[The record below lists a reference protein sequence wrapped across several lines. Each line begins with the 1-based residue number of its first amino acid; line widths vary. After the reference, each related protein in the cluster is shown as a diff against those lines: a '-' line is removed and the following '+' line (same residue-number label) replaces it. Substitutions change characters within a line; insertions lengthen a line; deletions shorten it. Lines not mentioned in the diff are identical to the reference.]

1 MLVVECPRQYGI
13 RAQGDSD
20 RTFVTHTFSSY
31 AEGLCRMQRM
41 QALPLVV
48 IGHPVAARPVEE
60 LRAKVRGVYAKIRAA
75 LDAAQ

>member
-1 MLVVECPRQYGI
+1 MAFERRGI
-13 RAQGDSD
+13 PTA
-20 RTFVTHTFSSY
+20 TFITHTFSSY

-60 LRAKVRGVYAKIRAA
+60 LRAKVRSVHAKIRAA
-75 LDAAQ
+75 LGGAR